1 MIFEAGKGWLLSAMF
16 QVRKEEG
23 AELLRGLGA
32 KHVVVTSREAFP
44 IFFAKFNF
52 FSFIGNFGVKA
63 SATIFSSHIRDRC
76 TYREGFK
83 I

>member
-1 MIFEAGKGWLLSAMF
+1 MVSTSSSKTTMIFEAGKGWLLSAMF

-32 KHVVVTSREAFP
+32 KHVVVTSREAFS

-52 FSFIGNFGVKA
+52 FFIHWEFWGKG
-63 SATIFSSHIRDRC
+63 
-76 TYREGFK
+76 
-83 I
+83 